1 MLRTLLSG
9 IATFLILI
17 GAFAPIP
24 GGTVILGAGTALLI
38 CTSDF
43 AATCILSVRTRF
55 RRLNNLMA
63 WVEDR
68 VGVKLGDIIRRTR
81 PPGV

>member
-1 MLRTLLSG
+1 MRIILSG
-9 IATFLILI
+9 FATVLVIV

-38 CTSDF
+38 CSSEF
-43 AATCILSVRTRF
+43 AAQCIRTARTRF
-55 RRLNNLMA
+55 HWLNRGVT

-68 VGVKLGDIIRRTR
+68 VGARLGVIIRRTR
-81 PPGV
+81 PPSV